1 MKIKY
6 EVGDTVRLQDSFSVP
21 HNLAWC
27 LVRLKKFNSKSK
39 KWVVQVLEADYL
51 DLDNSVYDSVY
62 EVSKK
67 WFEPPRFL

>member
-6 EVGDTVRLQDSFSVP
+6 EVGDIVRLQDSFSVP

-27 LVRLKKFNSKSK
+27 LVRLKRFNSKSK
-39 KWVVQVLEADYL
+39 KWIVEVTEAGFSYD
-51 DLDNSVYDSVY
+51 DSVYDSVY
-62 EVSKK
+62 EISKK

>member
-6 EVGDTVRLQDSFSVP
+6 EVGDVVRLQDTLSVP
-21 HNLAWC
+21 HGLAWC
-27 LVRLKKFNSKSK
+27 LVRLKRFNSKSK
-39 KWVVQVLEADYL
+39 KWIVEVTEADYL
-51 DLDNSVYDSVY
+51 DDSVYDSVY

>member
-6 EVGDTVRLQDSFSVP
+6 EVGDEVRLQDSFSVP

-27 LVRLKKFNSKSK
+27 LVRLKRFNSKSK
-39 KWVVQVLEADYL
+39 KWVVQVLEADYSH
-51 DLDNSVYDSVY
+51 DDSIYDSNY